1 MTLDAPRT
9 ERVSTRKL
17 KRKMSKAEAASM
29 PSHIDVPSAPTYDPS
44 KKGERAPYEAQQ
56 VCRVELLMTKGIHS
70 KRQLMSLLEIKDHR
84 QIDRYI
90 ARVSARWEMTG
101 TSKDHARHRGEGLN
115 RLDLVES
122 ELWSKLGNIEDPRT
136 AIATLSA
143 VLNVHKERVVLQGL
157 TPKVIERI
165 GLDKAST
172 VDFSKAQADHG
183 KVSRIA
189 ARMVELIGEQT
200 GKVIEHAPSRL
211 LKKALATGI
220 AV

>member
-29 PSHIDVPSAPTYDPS
+29 PSHIDVPSAPIYDPRKS
-44 KKGERAPYEAQQ
+44 EERPLYEEQQ
-56 VCRVELLMTKGIHS
+56 VWRVEHLMAKGIRG
-70 KRQLMSLLEIKDHR
+70 KRQLMTLLDIKDHR

-122 ELWSKLGNIEDPRT
+122 ELWSKLGNIEDPRIRIKTLT
-136 AIATLSA
+136 AILKLQVRRA
-143 VLNVHKERVVLQGL
+143 ELQGL
-157 TPKVIERI
+157 TPKVIERL
-165 GLDKAST
+165 GLDTANTVSFAKA
-172 VDFSKAQADHG
+172 KADHD

-189 ARMVELIGEQT
+189 ARMLELIGERT
-200 GKVIEHAPSRL
+200 GKVIVPSDELGSAPD
-211 LKKALATGI
+211 A
-220 AV
+220 

>member
-17 KRKMSKAEAASM
+17 KGAMPKAEAASM
-29 PSHIDVPSAPTYDPS
+29 PSHIDVPSVPIYDPRKS
-44 KKGERAPYEAQQ
+44 EERPLYEEQQ
-56 VCRVELLMTKGIHS
+56 VWRVEHLMAKGIRG
-70 KRQLMSLLEIKDHR
+70 KRQLMTLLDIKDHR

-122 ELWSKLGNIEDPRT
+122 ELWSKLGNIEDPRIRIKT
-136 AIATLSA
+136 LKAILD
-143 VLNVHKERVVLQGL
+143 VHDRRVELQGL

-172 VDFSKAQADHG
+172 VDFSKSKVSHD

-189 ARMVELIGEQT
+189 ARMLELIGERT
-200 GKVIEHAPSRL
+200 GKVIVPSDELGSAPD
-211 LKKALATGI
+211 A
-220 AV
+220 

>member
-84 QIDRYI
+84 AMERYI
-90 ARVSARWEMTG
+90 ARVFARWELFG
-101 TSKDHARHRGEGLN
+101 TTREHARHRGEGLN

-122 ELWSKLGNIEDPRT
+122 ELWSRLGNIEDPRT
-136 AIATLSA
+136 CIATLSA

-157 TPKVIERI
+157 SPKVIERI
-165 GLDKAST
+165 GLDTAST
-172 VDFSKAQADHG
+172 VDFSKAKADHD
-183 KVSRIA
+183 KASRIA
-189 ARMVELIGEQT
+189 ARMLELIANG
-200 GKVIEHAPSRL
+200 
-211 LKKALATGI
+211 
-220 AV
+220 